1 MLALQN
7 RSLLWLGVQG
17 SCHLTCHIPAKVP
30 SGAPENDI
38 SACVDLSHRFFLFV
52 YISSPRYL
60 TIVDVWIVSA
70 WILDLG
76 PRG

>member
-7 RSLLWLGVQG
+7 RSPLWLGFQG
-17 SCHLTCHIPAKVP
+17 SCHLTCHIPAKVSP
-30 SGAPENDI
+30 GAPGDDVSE
-38 SACVDLSHRFFLFV
+38 CVDLNHRFFLFV
-52 YISSPRYL
+52 YILSPRYL

-70 WILDLG
+70 WLLDLG